1 MNLLA
6 ILSNIRLPDMVD
18 ILLIS
23 IVVYQFYSWFWG
35 TQAFK
40 VLVGLAILS
49 GIFVVAKSWGLFLT
63 TWVFQILWPVFVI
76 LLIILFQK
84 EIRQMLEHF
93 NPLKMMGSRHGASAN
108 GWISGF
114 AEWIFDAA
122 RKRTGVLVVFQT
134 QSLVDDFIT
143 RGVDMESDPQPEI
156 LTAVFDKH
164 SPLHDGA
171 MLISNGK
178 VASVSC
184 FLPLS
189 TRDDLPRQWG
199 TRHRAA
205 LGLTEKCDAGA
216 LIVSEERG
224 SVSLVHGGEVR
235 EIPDA
240 ATLAGEIEN
249 MTRDPRET
257 HRDVKTVLR
266 GWITRRYKAKAVV
279 FCMVVVLWLA
289 FAGQQNFE
297 KTITLPLT
305 VKNLPP
311 GVVLATPEIP
321 GIQVTYRGLRKDVSL
336 LGPANTA
343 AVLNLAGAAP
353 GKLRYSIS
361 TANLIL
367 PNNRIQIAN
376 INPPK
381 IDLVLERKK

>member
-6 ILSNIRLPDMVD
+6 ILSNIRLPDLVD
-18 ILLIS
+18 ILLIT

-35 TQAFK
+35 TQASK

-49 GIFVVAKSWGLFLT
+49 GVFVLAKSWGLFLT

-93 NPLKMMGSRHGASAN
+93 NPLKMVGIKQGAIAG
-108 GWISGF
+108 GWIKNF
-114 AEWIFDAA
+114 AGWVFEAA
-122 RKRTGVLVVFQT
+122 EKRTGVLVIFQRR
-134 QSLVDDFIT
+134 SLVDDFIT
-143 RGVDMESDPQPEI
+143 RGIDMESDPQPEI
-156 LTAVFDKH
+156 LSAVFDKH

-178 VASVSC
+178 ISSVSC

-189 TRDDLPRQWG
+189 TRDDLPRKWG

-205 LGLTEKCDAGA
+205 LGLTEKCDAGV

-224 SVSLVHGGEVR
+224 EVSLVSEGAVK
-235 EIPDA
+235 
-240 ATLAGEIEN
+240 EIEN
-249 MTRDPRET
+249 TGTLAAELRALTKDPRET
-257 HRDVKTVLR
+257 RADFKTTVT
-266 GWITRRYKAKAVV
+266 GWLTRRYKAKSLV
-279 FCMVVVLWLA
+279 FGMVFILWLA

-297 KTITLPLT
+297 KTLVLPLA

-311 GVVLATPEIP
+311 GIVVTAPADLNIS
-321 GIQVTYRGLRKDVSL
+321 VTCRGLRKDVSL
-336 LGPANTA
+336 LNNTNA
-343 AVLNLAGAAP
+343 SAVLDLSQAVP
-353 GKLRYSIS
+353 GTSRYPIS
-361 TANLIL
+361 TGNLNL

-376 INPPK
+376 ITPSK
-381 IDLVLERKK
+381 IELILEKG